1 MSFLNLAYLPA
12 VLLALLVFGILV
24 LRYDRR
30 YFTWVRDHWFLKRSK
45 MNKISAVF
53 YVAGF
58 ALLLF
63 ALLDL
68 RGPEKR
74 VAAKVSE
81 QKTVL
86 LIDSSASM
94 LAEDVRPNRFE
105 KAVLLAKHFIKKAVG
120 HQISVVVFSDGQKRI
135 VPFTNDKDL
144 IEARLNT
151 LESLDL
157 ERGGTGLSLAIQ
169 ESIQYFINSENRP
182 FGNILILTDAEETD
196 GGLKLD
202 IPEGISV
209 GVVGIGTAKGGPIP
223 LRSPRGMYKGNKK
236 HNGETVI
243 SKLDESFLKSMGNE
257 IEHFKYWVASSYTL
271 PTEEVLNFFG
281 KALKTKVSKEDFRVR
296 PVLANNLIVPGVLAL
311 LLAFLLKN
319 FPTFSTV
326 LLLVML
332 IPKSWAAEEKPE
344 PPPKSKLVLE
354 LEEDFAKNKLN
365 DDGKKMLATELLK
378 GGRAEDAQKLFSEI
392 LPEKVNS
399 NSVDEHF
406 NLGASQLKSGAISEG
421 IGTYTR
427 LIDYLQSNPSPENK
441 ELLEKSKQ
449 NVLKAIQAQSQAQS
463 QKQKKSDEQEKKK
476 EDQGQ
481 DGESSE
487 QGDQSD
493 KDQDKQGKSGQ
504 TKGQKKDDKDG
515 EGQKDKNKK
524 KNGDDKDQDK
534 DKNKDD
540 EKGKDGE
547 REKKDGKS
555 TGGSDQKMNKE
566 KMPSILKQLMS
577 DDNQLQKK
585 VIDAE
590 TVERKTREKKDW

>member
-12 VLLALLVFGILV
+12 VILALLVFGFLIM
-24 LRYDRR
+24 RYDRR

-53 YVAGF
+53 YVTGF

-209 GVVGIGTAKGGPIP
+209 GVIGIGTAKGGPIP

-243 SKLDESFLKSMGNE
+243 SKLDENFLKSLGSE

-271 PTEEVLNFFG
+271 PTEEVLDFFG
-281 KALKTKVSKEDFRVR
+281 KSLKTKISKEDFRVR

-326 LLLVML
+326 LLFVML

-344 PPPKSKLVLE
+344 PPPKSKLVLD

-392 LPEKVNS
+392 LPENVNS

-463 QKQKKSDEQEKKK
+463 QKQKKSDEQEKK
-476 EDQGQ
+476 Q
-481 DGESSE
+481 DDESQSGDSSE

-493 KDQDKQGKSGQ
+493 KDQDKEGKSGQ

-515 EGQKDKNKK
+515 EGQKDKDKK

-534 DKNKDD
+534 EKNKDD
-540 EKGKDGE
+540 EKGKNGE